1 MFCEGQHF
9 RSHFLNRFHGAK
21 QIVIERTMRLS
32 GIAKRESIFRYS
44 SMSVPALIIK
54 CFFLFRNG
62 SFCLV
67 SISA

>member
-1 MFCEGQHF
+1 MSYESQHF
-9 RSHFLNRFHGAK
+9 RNQFLNRFHGVK
-21 QIVIERTMRLS
+21 QIVIERTIRLS

-62 SFCLV
+62 SFCLEPTV
-67 SISA
+67 I